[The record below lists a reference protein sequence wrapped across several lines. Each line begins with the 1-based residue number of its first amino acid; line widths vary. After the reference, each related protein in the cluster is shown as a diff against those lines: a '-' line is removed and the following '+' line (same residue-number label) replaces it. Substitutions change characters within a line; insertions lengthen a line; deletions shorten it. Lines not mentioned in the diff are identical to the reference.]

1 MSTSEDQEGVPSDF
15 PRTREGS
22 LSGLQPKLSARL
34 IDGQVVAGMTEDEL
48 FARFEACQDLVV
60 QLAEYAKRKQA
71 LNPAPSLKDFLR
83 RLRQAVVSKGWD
95 LDVLELDWVMQ
106 RVAVELGGSPAD
118 APGVAVLIAPAVAIS
133 PDYTP
138 VLSVV
143 DLALSRL
150 PKPTEP
156 T

>member
-1 MSTSEDQEGVPSDF
+1 MSKLDDQRNVPLDF

-22 LSGLQPKLSARL
+22 LSGFQSKLSARL

-60 QLAEYAKRKQA
+60 QITKYAKRKQA
-71 LNPAPSLKDFLR
+71 LNQAASLKDFMR
-83 RLRQAVVSKGWD
+83 RLRQAVVRKGWD
-95 LDVLELDWVMQ
+95 LDVRELDWAMQ
-106 RVAVELGGSPAD
+106 RVVVELGGSPAD
-118 APGVAVLIAPAVAIS
+118 APRLEALVAPALATS
-133 PDYTP
+133 RDYTP
-138 VLSVV
+138 VPSVV
-143 DLALSRL
+143 DIALSRL